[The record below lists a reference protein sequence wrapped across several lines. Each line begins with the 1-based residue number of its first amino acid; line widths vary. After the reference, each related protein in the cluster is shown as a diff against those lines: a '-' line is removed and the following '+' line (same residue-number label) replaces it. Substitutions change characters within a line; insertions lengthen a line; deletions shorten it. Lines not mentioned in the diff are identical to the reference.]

1 MVRLLECWPNTRA
14 GLRGQQSSVAQLR
27 RGNLF
32 LHGGYAEI
40 QACHPCA
47 AGGAGSKFDND
58 PAYGGGQAA
67 PSPQQPQPY
76 GQQGY
81 GGAAGGSKF
90 DPDPTYGGGGGG
102 SAYNPAPSYGPT
114 PTYGG
119 VSVGGVGG
127 GGSKFDAEPAVRVGS
142 SGLVSKFDN
151 DPSFSVPT
159 VNYSGPTQYD
169 SGSQWSASAQVPL
182 VSVHR
187 HPFTVPSAFIACS

>member
-1 MVRLLECWPNTRA
+1 MLHSHWAC
-14 GLRGQQSSVAQLR
+14 SS
-27 RGNLF
+27 
-32 LHGGYAEI
+32 HGYKLALS
-40 QACHPCA
+40 PCCYPWA

-67 PSPQQPQPY
+67 PYPPQQQPY

-90 DPDPTYGGGGGG
+90 DPDPAFGSAGDA

-119 VSVGGVGG
+119 VNVGGGGGG
-127 GGSKFDAEPAVRVGS
+127 GGSKFDAEPLVRVGS

-151 DPSFSVPT
+151 DPSFSVPAF
-159 VNYSGPTQYD
+159 NGPTQYD
-169 SGSQWSASAQVPL
+169 AGSQWSASAQVL
-182 VSVHR
+182 LSV
-187 HPFTVPSAFIACS
+187 